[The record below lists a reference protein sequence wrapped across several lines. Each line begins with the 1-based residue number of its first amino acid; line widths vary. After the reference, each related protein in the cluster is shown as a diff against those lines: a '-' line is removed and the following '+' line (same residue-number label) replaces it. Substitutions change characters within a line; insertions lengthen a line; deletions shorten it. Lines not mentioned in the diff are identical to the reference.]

1 MLGASDRSVH
11 QAVLAEDFVVV
22 TENHDD
28 YLSLARGEE
37 VHPGLIL
44 LASPGGPLQLAAF
57 HAAVDHI
64 EREAA
69 AAAEAPE
76 VLADQSLG
84 RLHRTVPV
92 HARLDV
98 RGSAYAVIAACTAAA
113 HLRPSAIAVTTRSA
127 PRTASPQAKIPGVAV
142 AYVPSTSTVP
152 RSPIAA
158 PDWA

>member
-76 VLADQSLG
+76 V
-84 RLHRTVPV
+84 RLINRWVASIGLSP
-92 HARLDV
+92 
-98 RGSAYAVIAACTAAA
+98 CT
-113 HLRPSAIAVTTRSA
+113 HGWTFEDPPT
-127 PRTASPQAKIPGVAV
+127 P
-142 AYVPSTSTVP
+142 
-152 RSPIAA
+152 
-158 PDWA
+158 